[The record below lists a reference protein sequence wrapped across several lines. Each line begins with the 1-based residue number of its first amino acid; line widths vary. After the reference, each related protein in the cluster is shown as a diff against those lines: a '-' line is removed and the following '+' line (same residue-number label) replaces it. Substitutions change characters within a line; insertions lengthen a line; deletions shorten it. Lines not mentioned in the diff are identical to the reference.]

1 MYSTQGGPPMMTV
14 PSTPPKDNTARN
26 VGIVVGI
33 VFFLVLLAVG
43 ITLGVLSSQGKL
55 TASSS
60 SSSTGTNVVTGAC
73 TASDSGSCS
82 NYVAAAPTGGGA
94 AGGGSGVVT
103 SSGSGTGAPTVSA
116 LGLFT
121 VLANTDFNG
130 HDVPGSPVGNGD
142 LNAMANACQ
151 ANANCV
157 GFNSNGWLKLV
168 AKGAGNWSAGTTF
181 YAKPSAPG
189 SPTAATAPPAGSAAP
204 APAPAAPAAP
214 AAPTKIADG
223 QPCTGN
229 WTSGADCASQRCGT
243 LPPYTCLDVN
253 GNAVLNAPCILI
265 GGEKCAP
272 GLQCNGVKC
281 VPSMNTAAAA
291 GAACFYDSDCNYGP
305 LGAPP
310 ACCGAVTIGALK
322 IKQGICRTTPQCP

>member
-1 MYSTQGGPPMMTV
+1 MGGGQGDK
-14 PSTPPKDNTARN
+14 PKDNTVRN
-26 VGIVVGI
+26 VGIIFGI
-33 VFFLVLLAVG
+33 IALLLIVILVP
-43 ITLGVLSSQGKL
+43 LGVMGKL

-60 SSSTGTNVVTGAC
+60 SSSTGTNVVTGVC

-94 AGGGSGVVT
+94 AGGGSGAAT
-103 SSGSGTGAPTVSA
+103 GSGSGTGAPTVSA

-189 SPTAATAPPAGSAAP
+189 SPTAATAPPAGAAP
-204 APAPAAPAAP
+204 APGAAAPTPAAP

-229 WTSGADCASQRCGT
+229 WTSGADCASQKCGT

-281 VPSMNTAAAA
+281 VPSLNTDVAR
-291 GAACFYDSDCNYGP
+291 GAQTACFYDSDCNYGTD
-305 LGAPP
+305 GAPP
-310 ACCGAVTIGALK
+310 ACCGAFTIGALK
-322 IKQGICRTTPQCP
+322 IKQGVCRKSGGNPC